1 MLQLRT
7 KLIFDPLSDDSMI
20 ACIDPDT
27 KNKYRRVVGGI
38 AWPGVEPG
46 FAVVVG
52 EDADRDDE
60 MDAYHYRVL
69 DEYQAQ
75 EIDLLLAWC
84 EMTEINSSVGW
95 TWYGNPKNKAAMA
108 FVWPR
113 RDKVEKAGR
122 RILSIAPAP
131 YVNDAKGFEFCLNV
145 LRRRL
150 MADHKTLHLGADSRL
165 PSYLTALSSTDLKD
179 ANPED
184 HPAVAAIGYAVA
196 ALETWRNSGIL
207 RIHG

>member
-38 AWPGVEPG
+38 AWPGIEPG

-60 MDAYHYRVL
+60 MDTCHYRVL
-69 DEYQAQ
+69 AEKEEQD
-75 EIDLLLAWC
+75 IDQLLAWC
-84 EMTEINSSVGW
+84 EMLEINSRVGW
-95 TWYGNPKNKAAMA
+95 TWYGNPKNKPAMA

-113 RDKVEKAGR
+113 RDKLEKVGR
-122 RILSIAPAP
+122 RILSIASAP
-131 YVNDAKGFEFCLNV
+131 YVDNPKGFEFSLNL

-150 MADHKTLHLGADSRL
+150 KADHKTLHLGDESKL
-165 PSYLTALSSTDLKD
+165 PTYLTALASTDLKD
-179 ANPED
+179 ANAED

-196 ALETWRNSGIL
+196 ALETWRDSGML